1 MSQYSVHRGPGPA
14 FARSLVVAGAAIAIT
29 LGVVA
34 MTQGAPQSQAQIQQ
48 AATSTS
54 PAGQFIGITPVR
66 VLDTRVPIGVASKAK
81 LGPGQSINVAIAG
94 HNGIP
99 ADATAVAINIAIADA
114 TGNSYLT
121 IYPTGAT
128 KPVTSADNAA
138 PGLVMDSGSSYELGT
153 AGELTV
159 FNATASVNVIIDAT
173 GYYATTAPSVT
184 SISPTAGPVTGGT
197 AVTITGTNLT
207 GANAVDFGATAATSF
222 TVVSS
227 TEVTTV
233 SPAEAAGTVDVTVTT
248 PLGTSATSA
257 ADQFTYEGA
266 PTVTSISP
274 TAGPVAGGTAVT
286 ITGTNLTG
294 ATSVA
299 FRTTAATS
307 FTVVSSTEVTAVS
320 PARAAGTVDVTVTTP
335 VGTSATS
342 AADQFTYM

>member
-1 MSQYSVHRGPGPA
+1 M
-14 FARSLVVAGAAIAIT
+14 
-29 LGVVA
+29 
-34 MTQGAPQSQAQIQQ
+34 
-48 AATSTS
+48 
-54 PAGQFIGITPVR
+54 R

-114 TGNSYLT
+114 TGNSDLT

-138 PGLVMDSGSSYELGT
+138 PGLVMDSGSSYQLGT

-207 GANAVDFGATAATSF
+207 GC
-222 TVVSS
+222 
-227 TEVTTV
+227 
-233 SPAEAAGTVDVTVTT
+233 
-248 PLGTSATSA
+248 
-257 ADQFTYEGA
+257 
-266 PTVTSISP
+266 
-274 TAGPVAGGTAVT
+274 
-286 ITGTNLTG
+286 
-294 ATSVA
+294 
-299 FRTTAATS
+299 
-307 FTVVSSTEVTAVS
+307 
-320 PARAAGTVDVTVTTP
+320 
-335 VGTSATS
+335 
-342 AADQFTYM
+342 